1 MYQEN
6 KIGFPLTLAL
16 IFLLPI
22 LFLPTQLV
30 PLGLAKV
37 ILLTVVSVVGLALIF
52 VKVLKD
58 KSVSIPNTKV
68 LWATIFLP
76 LVYLVSAMFSASP
89 TLSIFG
95 YALEIGTAG
104 SIILFSAVFFI
115 VAYMF
120 RDSARLV
127 RAITAIFASLSI
139 VAVFV
144 LIKIFSGGSLF
155 VFDTFFG
162 NMGNP
167 VGAWTDL
174 AMSIGLLSIL
184 TIFAVEMLPLSK
196 NIQRLTKALFVL
208 SVILL
213 AVINFSTTWTLVLGA
228 GVVLLTYFATIEK
241 SEAVAFKKRAG
252 VRMTFVLILVSLIFV
267 FNPTIG
273 SRDVATRVMEATGVV
288 NSDVRPNL
296 KSTIDV
302 TKAVLSDNIILGSGP
317 NTFDKSWLMYK
328 PADTNGTPFWNIAF
342 PFGFGFLPTSVA
354 SVGLLGTAVWL
365 AFFVL
370 YMTLG
375 IKALIRSQENRS
387 DRFILTSTLLTSL
400 FLWVASFL
408 YTPSLVILTLAFIS
422 SGLFVG
428 ASVATGVITSREI
441 VLNQSRIRSF
451 ASYITLIV
459 LVVGVGAFGFISAK
473 KILAGTHFQRALVY
487 ANAGDKTL
495 DEIEAELG
503 KAILTSQSD
512 PYWGA
517 VSQIELNR
525 ANGALNNTSASDE
538 ENQQTFQ
545 NALSASIS
553 AIQSAIALNP
563 TYQNWV
569 ALGNIYASLVPAPF
583 SVDGAY
589 ESAKTAFESA
599 RALHP
604 ISPEIPLLLARL
616 EFDNGDVDAARDYV
630 AEALSKKSDYA
641 EAYFFLS
648 QIEVS
653 EDNLRQAIESA
664 ETGTLLLPNNPG
676 VHFQLGLLKY
686 SDRDFEGALTAFS
699 RAVALVPDYANA
711 KYYLGLTLDRLD
723 RSDEAIKHFEDLQKT
738 NQGNTDIE
746 SVLRNLRAGRSAT
759 AGEPVEDSETLPISG
774 Q

>member
-16 IFLLPI
+16 IFLLPL

-37 ILLTVVSVVGLALIF
+37 ILLTLVSVVGLALIL
-52 VKVLKD
+52 VKVVKD
-58 KSVSIPNTKV
+58 KRVSLPDTKV
-68 LWATIFLP
+68 LWVSVLLP
-76 LVYLVSAMFSASP
+76 VVYLLSAVFSDFP
-89 TLSIFG
+89 ILSTFG

-104 SIILFSAVFFI
+104 SIVLFSIVFFLM
-115 VAYMF
+115 AYLF
-120 RDSARLV
+120 RDNARLV
-127 RAITAIFASLSI
+127 RAITAIFVSLSV

-144 LIKIFSGGSLF
+144 LIKILSGGNWF

-162 NMGNP
+162 RIGNP

-174 AMSIGLLSIL
+174 AMSMGLLSIL
-184 TIFAVEMLPLSK
+184 TVFAVEMLPLSRK
-196 NIQRLTKALFVL
+196 IQILTKALFVL
-208 SVILL
+208 SVVLL
-213 AVINFSTTWTLVLGA
+213 SIINFSTTWILVLGA
-228 GVVLLTYFATIEK
+228 GIVLLTYFATIEK
-241 SEAVAFKKRAG
+241 AEGVSFKKRAG
-252 VRMTFVLILVSLIFV
+252 VKMTFTLILISLVFL
-267 FNPTIG
+267 FNPSIG
-273 SRDVATRVMEATGVV
+273 SKDVATRVMEATGVV

-296 KSTIDV
+296 KSTLDV
-302 TKAVLSDNIILGSGP
+302 TKAVLSDNLILGSGP
-317 NTFDKSWLMYK
+317 NTFDKSWLLYK
-328 PADTNGTPFWNIAF
+328 PVDTNGTPFWNVAF
-342 PFGFGFLPTSVA
+342 PFGFGFLPTAVS
-354 SVGLLGTAVWL
+354 SVGLLGSLVWL

-370 YMTLG
+370 YLALG
-375 IKALIRSQENRS
+375 VKALIRNQENRS
-387 DRFILTSTLLTSL
+387 DRFILTSTLLMSL
-400 FLWVASFL
+400 FLWGASFL
-408 YTPSLVILTLAFIS
+408 YTPSLVLISLAFIS

-428 ASVATGVITSREI
+428 ASVATGVIHSREV
-441 VLNQSRIRSF
+441 VLNGSRVGSF
-451 ASYITLIV
+451 ASYIVLIV
-459 LVVGVGAFGFISAK
+459 LVVGVGAFGFVSTK

-487 ANAGDKTL
+487 ANAGGKTL
-495 DEIEAELG
+495 DEIEGELG
-503 KAILTSQSD
+503 KAITTSPSD

-525 ANGALNNTSASDE
+525 ANGALNNTTASDE

-553 AIQSAIALNP
+553 AIQSAIVLNP

-569 ALGNIYASLVPAPF
+569 ALGNIYASLVPEPF

-616 EFDNGDVDAARDYV
+616 EFDNGDVDAARDFV
-630 AEALSKKSDYA
+630 AESLSKKSDYA

-676 VHFQLGLLKY
+676 VHFQLGLLKF
-686 SDRDFEGALTAFS
+686 SDGDYEGAQAAFA

-723 RSDEAIKHFEDLQKT
+723 MTDEAIKQFEDLQRT
-738 NQGNTDIE
+738 NPGNADVQN
-746 SVLRNLRAGRSAT
+746 VLNNLKAGRSAT
-759 AGEPVEDSETLPISG
+759 AGAPVEDSETLPISG

>member
-6 KIGFPLTLAL
+6 KIGFPAILAL
-16 IFLLPI
+16 VFLLPI
-22 LFLPTQLV
+22 FFLPTQIV

-37 ILLTVVSVVGLALIF
+37 ILITLVAIGGLALVI
-52 VKVLKD
+52 VNVLKE
-58 KSVSIPNTKV
+58 KRISIPETKV
-68 LWATIFLP
+68 LWASAILP
-76 LVYLVSAMFSASP
+76 LVYIVSSLFSASP
-89 TLSIFG
+89 VLSVFG

-104 SIILFSAVFFI
+104 SVLLFSILFFLF
-115 VAYMF
+115 AYMF
-120 RDSARLV
+120 RDRARLV
-127 RAITAIFASLSI
+127 KALTALFVSLSI

-144 LIKIFSGGSLF
+144 LIKILSGGNLF

-162 NMGNP
+162 NIGNP

-174 AMSIGLLSIL
+174 AVVMGLLSLL
-184 TIFAVEMLPLSK
+184 TIFAVEMLPLGK

-208 SVILL
+208 ALVLL
-213 AVINFSTTWTLVLGA
+213 SIINFSSAWVIVLGA

-241 SEAVAFKKRAG
+241 SEEFLFRKRAG
-252 VRMTFVLILVSLIFV
+252 VRMTFVLMLVALVFV

-273 SRDVATRVMEATGVV
+273 SKDVATRVMEVTGVV

-296 KSTIDV
+296 KSTFDV
-302 TKAVLSDNIILGSGP
+302 SKDVLSKSLILGSGP
-317 NTFDKSWLMYK
+317 NTFDKSWLAYK
-328 PADTNGTPFWNIAF
+328 PSDTNATPFWNIAF
-342 PFGFGFLPTSVA
+342 PFGFGFLPTAVS
-354 SVGLLGTAVWL
+354 SVGLLGTLVWL

-370 YMTLG
+370 YITLG
-375 IKALIRSQENRS
+375 VKALATNQENRS

-400 FLWVASFL
+400 FLWGASFM
-408 YTPSLVILTLAFIS
+408 YTPSLVLLSLAFIT

-428 ASVATGVITSREI
+428 AAVSTGVIASRDI
-441 VLNQSRIRSF
+441 ILNQTRIRSF
-451 ASYITLIV
+451 VSYMTIAV
-459 LVVGVGAFGFISAK
+459 LVVGMGFFGFVSTK

-487 ANAGDKTL
+487 ANAGGRTL
-495 DEIEAELG
+495 DEIEGELG
-503 KAILTSQSD
+503 KAIITSPSD

-569 ALGNIYASLVPAPF
+569 ALGNIYASLVPEPF

-589 ESAKTAFESA
+589 DSAKSA
-599 RALHP
+599 YQSAGLLHP
-604 ISPEIPLLLARL
+604 ISPEVPLLIARL
-616 EFDNGDVDAARDYV
+616 EFDSGDVDRARDFV

-653 EDNLRQAIESA
+653 ENNLRQAIESA

-686 SDRDFEGALTAFS
+686 SNRDYDGAQSAFA
-699 RAVALVPDYANA
+699 RALALVPDYANA
-711 KYYLGLTLDRLD
+711 KYYLGLTLDKLD
-723 RSDEAIKHFEDLQKT
+723 ETSEAIKIFEELLKA
-738 NQGNTDIE
+738 NPGNTDVE
-746 SVLRNLRAGRSAT
+746 NVLTNLKAGRSAMVG
-759 AGEPVEDSETLPISG
+759 ASEEDSKTLPISG